1 MKDVSERQRRGQQGE
16 KLARRFLRKL
26 GYRFLAENYATQGG
40 EIDLVMDD
48 NGTLVF
54 VEVKTRS
61 CENFAPAQLAV
72 NYAKQQR
79 LWKAA
84 RHLLLTH
91 NLVGRPLRFDVVAVI
106 APAGREKPVIR
117 HYPNAFVPPNA

>member
-1 MKDVSERQRRGQQGE
+1 MKDVSERQRRGRQGE
-16 KLARRFLRKL
+16 KLARRFLRKR
-26 GYRFLAENYATQGG
+26 GYRLLAENYATQGG

-61 CENFAPAQLAV
+61 TEGFAPAQLAV
-72 NYAKQQR
+72 NAAKQRR
-79 LWKAA
+79 LWRAA

-91 NLVGRPLRFDVVAVI
+91 NLDGRPLRFDVVAVV
-106 APAGREKPVIR
+106 ATPGRGKPVIR